1 MMRATWERI
10 DPKHRRIVAVAAGAG
25 MLFGTIALFAGE
37 GDAESRR
44 HDNRNEVV
52 RNVLT
57 DKSTRDVSLD
67 GMAAQIKIAND
78 QADALRKE
86 VDNLRRELARDER
99 RDTQSAEVEADI
111 AELRE
116 QLDVLTAQNMDLL
129 SRKGSEPA
137 QGAQLEDEDSEWA
150 DYMPEGSERQI
161 AGGNVEKAS
170 LNPDPSP
177 EEVFRRAPR
186 PSQTLPPA
194 ATSTERGRQQASED
208 AQTQA
213 ESKGLTIYTH
223 YEKPEEGDVA
233 SAEEAKEQNVY
244 LPAGSILTG
253 VLLNGMDAPTSQGS
267 RRDPFPATVRVQ
279 HEAILPN
286 RFTAD
291 VKECFLIVSGYG
303 DLASERVY
311 LRGETISCVRED
323 GGVIEARLD
332 SYAVG
337 EDGKAGV
344 RGRVVS
350 KQGAMIARSMTA
362 GFFSGAAKAFD
373 VDAVPIIQTGDNV
386 NGQTQ
391 YQSNFHPSMFQG
403 AAAQGA
409 SGALERVAQF
419 YIDMA
424 EGIFPVVEVDAGRQ
438 IELIMTSGTSLQIR
452 SPGQS
457 RKG

>member
-1 MMRATWERI
+1 MIRATWERI
-10 DPKHRRIVAVAAGAG
+10 DPKHRRIVAVVAGAG
-25 MLFGTIALFAGE
+25 LLFGTIALFAGE

-67 GMAAQIKIAND
+67 GLAAQIKIAND
-78 QADALRKE
+78 QADALRK
-86 VDNLRRELARDER
+86 DIDTLRRELAREER
-99 RDTQSAEVEADI
+99 RETQDANVQAEV
-111 AELRE
+111 AELRD
-116 QLDVLTAQNMDLL
+116 QVAVLSEQNMDLL
-129 SRKGSEPA
+129 SRQGSQTNQASGQEA
-137 QGAQLEDEDSEWA
+137 EDSEWA
-150 DYMPEGSERQI
+150 GYLPEGYEGEV
-161 AGGNVEKAS
+161 AEGNIEKTS
-170 LNPDPSP
+170 LKTEPTP
-177 EEVFRRAPR
+177 EEVFRQAPR
-186 PSQTLPPA
+186 PAQPQPMPSDTA
-194 ATSTERGRQQASED
+194 DRRQQRASDD
-208 AQTQA
+208 AQAQA
-213 ESKGLTIYTH
+213 EPQGLTIYTH
-223 YEKPEEGDVA
+223 YEKPEEGDA
-233 SAEEAKEQNVY
+233 TGQADAKEQSVY

-267 RRDPFPATVRVQ
+267 RRDPFPATIRVQ

-303 DLASERVY
+303 DLASERAY

-344 RGRVVS
+344 RGRLVS

-386 NGQTQ
+386 NGQTN
-391 YQSNFHPSMFQG
+391 YQSNFDPAMFQG

-409 SGALERVAQF
+409 SSALDRVAQF

-424 EGIFPVVEVDAGRQ
+424 EGIFPVIEIDAGRQ
-438 IELIMTSGTSLQIR
+438 VELIMTSGTSLQIR
-452 SPGQS
+452 SPGQG
-457 RKG
+457 RQG